1 MSGADTFLDILPFIL
16 SIFGHFLNDQN
27 IETMQNSL
35 YFLYSDSLW
44 KNGLF
49 CITVQVV
56 NGKSSYGTVIFFSL
70 KVCSADV
77 TLFAHPF

>member
-1 MSGADTFLDILPFIL
+1 
-16 SIFGHFLNDQN
+16 
-27 IETMQNSL
+27 MQNSSYL
-35 YFLYSDSLW
+35 LYSDSLW
-44 KNGLF
+44 KTGLF

-56 NGKSSYGTVIFFSL
+56 NGKRSYGTVTLFFF